1 MVVAVEVVVLVDEV
15 VVAAAV
21 EAAAALVLALWIL
34 NGGMG
39 SGRRVRN
46 DLATRIYKWRWRW
59 PRVLRR
65 QF

>member
-1 MVVAVEVVVLVDEV
+1 V

-46 DLATRIYKWRWRW
+46 DRRARICTPHWRW